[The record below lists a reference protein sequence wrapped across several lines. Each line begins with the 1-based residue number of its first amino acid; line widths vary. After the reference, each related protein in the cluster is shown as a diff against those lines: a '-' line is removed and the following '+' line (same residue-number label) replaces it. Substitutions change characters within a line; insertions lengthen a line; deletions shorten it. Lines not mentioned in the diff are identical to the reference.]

1 MLLPFVQLELPGAIG
16 LADGRYL
23 AAAGADSSEERVLI
37 VKTRGAPRPA
47 GRLRRRSRPVERAEP
62 AKVPVTRVT
71 VAAGERLA
79 DRSAADAWLERATAT
94 PESRND
100 AVRAA
105 TRLINRALNAQR
117 AGSGDP
123 LVQDIGATRAL
134 VIRIGYGSGDELV
147 EGRFT
152 EAREL
157 ARPREGRLDGV
168 DPQSRVAAVLGGRS
182 EVHPAET
189 MLLRA
194 RLDLQAGRLR
204 EASAQLR
211 AAVGALRRHP
221 PPGQPPRRRSEP
233 PL

>member
-23 AAAGADSSEERVLI
+23 AAAGGEQSEDRVLI
-37 VKTRGAPRPA
+37 VQTQDAPRRA
-47 GRLRRRSRPVERAEP
+47 RRLSRRRSRPVEEAEP

-79 DRSAADAWLERATAT
+79 DRSAADAWLQRVSASPERRT
-94 PESRND
+94 R
-100 AVRAA
+100 AVRSA
-105 TRLINRALNAQR
+105 TTLINLALSAQR

-134 VIRIGYGSGDELV
+134 AVRIGYGTGDELAD
-147 EGRFT
+147 GRFT

-157 ARPREGRLDGV
+157 SRPREGRLDDV

-194 RLDLQAGRLR
+194 RLDLQAGRLP

-211 AAVGALRRHP
+211 AAVFALRRHP
-221 PPGQPPRRRSEP
+221 P
-233 PL
+233 